1 MDKCTKLEEL
11 FVNGTEEEIRSH
23 IEVCEDCRREYEKI
37 NRVSSLIQ
45 EVKPHYLRKKQLIRK
60 IQKIAAVFIFA
71 IFTATTAAVY
81 MNEDLSDT
89 LMYGDTL
96 TAEDYGFPVDSY
108 GLLMVD

>member
-1 MDKCTKLEEL
+1 MDKCSKLEEL
-11 FVNGTEEEIRSH
+11 FVNGSETELMNH
-23 IEVCEDCRREYEKI
+23 IEVCEDCRSEYEKM
-37 NRVSSLIQ
+37 NKVTSLIQ
-45 EVKPHYLRKKQLIRK
+45 EVKPHYLKKKQLIRK

-71 IFTATTAAVY
+71 VFTATTAAVY

>member
-1 MDKCTKLEEL
+1 MDKCNKLEEL
-11 FVNGTEEEIRSH
+11 FVNGTEAELLSH
-23 IEVCEDCRREYEKI
+23 IEVCETCRQEYERMKK
-37 NRVSSLIQ
+37 VSGLIQ
-45 EVKPHYLRKKQLIRK
+45 EVKPHYLKKKQLIRK

-71 IFTATTAAVY
+71 VFTATTAAVY

-89 LMYGDTL
+89 LMYGNTL